1 MIVTGQL
8 EALFTNQ
15 LLKPLNRWRKNAKNA
30 GKNSSKAKYL
40 AIGLVQVKK
49 KCAIS
54 HVINEEIKVGE
65 AVKEKSKCVIQQDR
79 ANVYFWLFQSKNGA
93 KIYFNFIIHIFY

>member
-1 MIVTGQL
+1 MIKTRLCCHLIVTDQL

-65 AVKEKSKCVIQQDR
+65 AVKEKSNDTSSNSN
-79 ANVYFWLFQSKNGA
+79 ANDQNLL
-93 KIYFNFIIHIFY
+93 ILL